1 MDPNPASPPP
11 SPPAP
16 LPKGEGSR
24 WTTRF
29 LGPAALLAI
38 VVVASVL
45 RLASLDN
52 RPMHC
57 DEAGQALK
65 FRLLLED
72 GRYEYDPFE
81 YHGPTLNYLTLPI
94 ARLASADTLAELN
107 EVHVRLLPAIFGIAL
122 VATVWLLRDELG
134 RGAALCAAGL
144 TAVSPAMIFYSRYYI
159 HEMLLVTFTFGA
171 IVALRRALKTF
182 QPHAPAGKRGWTFL
196 LPWAMLGVCLA
207 MMHATKETCIIPIAA
222 MVVAVLVEMGWA
234 VLIAKR
240 SPASP
245 AEASLGKVNIRW
257 MAAGCLVAVL
267 VAVGVSAL
275 FFSSFFSYP
284 EGIADSYKTFT
295 HYFDRAAGEG
305 SAGRHAQPWDD
316 YLRRLFWWPGS
327 DGHIWTEALI
337 GTLAVVGLTAG
348 MIGRGIR
355 PESRR
360 LVRFLSV
367 YTVAMTVVY
376 SALTYKTP
384 WCALGFL
391 HGMLLLAGVG
401 AMVVVRLMPG
411 HLAKALMIGVL
422 AAATYHLAWQGY
434 GASFV
439 AHEDREN
446 PYLHTPTTSD
456 VLQLVADVEQLAASH
471 PRGTGMYIQVICP
484 DDDFWPLPWY
494 FRRFT
499 QIGFFRSPPELPAA
513 PLVITGQGLKTPVP
527 RSLLSGGERVAYLPV
542 VPEGVLTGW
551 ELRRYVPLSM
561 VVRDELWSDYWKE
574 QTARTWK
581 GRIPARLQTDT
592 ADDALRLANRLKAIA
607 ARFPDGK
614 ATHIQ
619 VICPEHDY
627 WPLPWY
633 LHDFT
638 NIQWLDR
645 IPQEPPTRESLPA
658 PLIVTQPA
666 LESAMKKYVSE
677 DPPPGYRFLYAA
689 DRPEEGDP
697 DWRLRRDTLLYVFL
711 QVTLRDRH
719 LDDELE
725 E

>member
-1 MDPNPASPPP
+1 M
-11 SPPAP
+11 
-16 LPKGEGSR
+16 
-24 WTTRF
+24 
-29 LGPAALLAI
+29 
-38 VVVASVL
+38 L

-81 YHGPTLNYLTLPI
+81 YHGPTLNYFTLPI
-94 ARLASADTLAELN
+94 ARLVSADTLADLT
-107 EVHVRLLPAIFGIAL
+107 EVHVRLLPALFGIAL
-122 VATVWLLRDELG
+122 VAMVWLLRDELG

-144 TAVSPAMIFYSRYYI
+144 TAVSPAMVFYSRYYI

-171 IVALRRALKTF
+171 IVALRRAQKGSQRHLS
-182 QPHAPAGKRGWTFL
+182 AGKRVLTPFL
-196 LPWAMLGVCLA
+196 PPFLPWAMLGMCLA

-222 MVVAVLVEMGWA
+222 MMLALAVEIGWA
-234 VLIAKR
+234 TLSAR
-240 SPASP
+240 RFPTSPAV
-245 AEASLGKVNIRW
+245 ASLGNVNIRW
-257 MAAGCLVAVL
+257 MAVGCLVALL

-275 FFSSFFSYP
+275 FFSSFCSHP
-284 EGIADSYKTFT
+284 DGIADSYNTFS

-327 DGHIWTEALI
+327 DGLIWTESLI
-337 GTLAVVGLTAG
+337 GVLAVVGLIAG

-355 PESRR
+355 PESRS

-391 HGMLLLAGVG
+391 HGMILLAGVG
-401 AMVVVRLMPG
+401 ATVVVRLMPG
-411 HLAKALMIGVL
+411 HLAKALMIGLL

-439 AHEDREN
+439 AHEDRNN
-446 PYLHTPTTSD
+446 PYLHTPTSSD
-456 VLQLVADVEQLAASH
+456 VLHLVADVEQLAASH
-471 PRGTGMYIQVICP
+471 PRGNGMYIQVICP

-494 FRRFT
+494 FRHFT
-499 QIGFFRSPPELPAA
+499 QVGFFRAPPELPAA
-513 PLVITGQGLKTPVP
+513 PLVIFGPGLKAPVP
-527 RSLLSGGERVAYLPV
+527 KSLLRGNAPAGERTAYLPV
-542 VPEGVLTGW
+542 VPEGARKRW
-551 ELRRYVPLSM
+551 ELRKYVPLSM
-561 VVRDELWSDYWKE
+561 VVQDELWSDYWKK
-574 QTARTWK
+574 QNARIWK
-581 GRIPARLQTDT
+581 GRTPARLRPDT
-592 ADDALRLANRLKAIA
+592 GDDALRLANRLRTIA
-607 ARFPDGK
+607 TAFPDGK

-638 NIQWLDR
+638 RVQWLDR

-666 LESAMKKYVSE
+666 IEPGLDKYLFQ
-677 DPPPGYRFLYAA
+677 DPPPGYQFQYAA
-689 DRPEEGDP
+689 DRPKEGDP
-697 DWRLRRDTLLYVFL
+697 DWRLRRETLMLLFL
-711 QVTLRDRH
+711 QVTLRDRY
-719 LDDELE
+719 LVDAPE